1 MLSSILSSLSP
12 LSNKKSDQSFKK
24 TSPSSSGG
32 FRKHSRVA
40 LRFRTTEEDDDDA
53 KRVES
58 FKIVL
63 RLSALYI
70 SLKDLFSAQCVSK
83 DWYRC
88 IKHEGVLTEHLW
100 VNAVPI
106 SLRHRWWIHASG
118 AAEMMTNRDK
128 QTQDTTTM
136 KTPVDITDVS
146 VFGGSC
152 NLTSEIERDVRR
164 TFPTL
169 PIFQRASSA
178 AQRLLAN
185 ILFSVARMNPEVGYC
200 QGMNFVA
207 AMMILVAL
215 CSSESDGISDAR
227 QGEEEDMTRHWSQR
241 SSRRRGI
248 CDTLERIGGQP
259 STQTLQRL
267 YKMCEQESKTSMT
280 RGGGD
285 ITYLITALIERP
297 KFKMIGIWSKDVPDL
312 RLRVHQFDV
321 LFETRLPILR
331 KYLMSVGMV
340 PDCYASQW
348 FCTIFAYSLPV
359 GALPRIWDV
368 FMVEGWKALFR
379 IGLALLTIDRD
390 SIMGLG
396 FQEVSQYFRSGACFR
411 SAIRIENSTLR
422 CERIDAI
429 CAQVLRI
436 ASKISVPEYL
446 LRKAEVSFRA
456 GCVRQAIE
464 RHQKQDETRRV
475 HIGSSPRV
483 SERDRK
489 SSNTDFDKAVS
500 KCMKRLL
507 ELEDTM
513 HADAL
518 VLRRKIEHVSITIK
532 KLKAKWQS
540 CALETRG
547 RRDECAR
554 WRRQLA
560 NAELRKKREN
570 GFDMVTEMEQGAN
583 KALKAYSEAASKSR
597 MAKLEVFEMQQQ
609 KDSLS
614 RQLLQLLKQNQH
626 LREIHLEGVYPA
638 LVARDRSV

>member
-1 MLSSILSSLSP
+1 MHHSLT
-12 LSNKKSDQSFKK
+12 NITHK
-24 TSPSSSGG
+24 TIEQHTL
-32 FRKHSRVA
+32 KHR
-40 LRFRTTEEDDDDA
+40 
-53 KRVES
+53 
-58 FKIVL
+58 
-63 RLSALYI
+63 
-70 SLKDLFSAQCVSK
+70 
-83 DWYRC
+83 
-88 IKHEGVLTEHLW
+88 
-100 VNAVPI
+100 
-106 SLRHRWWIHASG
+106 
-118 AAEMMTNRDK
+118 
-128 QTQDTTTM
+128 
-136 KTPVDITDVS
+136 
-146 VFGGSC
+146 
-152 NLTSEIERDVRR
+152 
-164 TFPTL
+164 
-169 PIFQRASSA
+169 
-178 AQRLLAN
+178 
-185 ILFSVARMNPEVGYC
+185 
-200 QGMNFVA
+200 
-207 AMMILVAL
+207 
-215 CSSESDGISDAR
+215 
-227 QGEEEDMTRHWSQR
+227 
-241 SSRRRGI
+241 
-248 CDTLERIGGQP
+248 
-259 STQTLQRL
+259 
-267 YKMCEQESKTSMT
+267 
-280 RGGGD
+280 
-285 ITYLITALIERP
+285 
-297 KFKMIGIWSKDVPDL
+297 
-312 RLRVHQFDV
+312 
-321 LFETRLPILR
+321 
-331 KYLMSVGMV
+331 
-340 PDCYASQW
+340 
-348 FCTIFAYSLPV
+348 YSLPV

-411 SAIRIENSTLR
+411 NALQIENSTLR

-560 NAELRKKREN
+560 NAELRKKHEN

-583 KALKAYSEAASKSR
+583 KALKAYSEAASKCR

-626 LREIHLEGVYPA
+626 LREIHLEGAYPA